1 MNSQFTEGRTFS
13 MPTTQPNMRLGD
25 LSVGFVHSIS
35 AAIAQHGQ
43 SATELLERFELT
55 PQRLAQ
61 PQARLSIPRYMR
73 LGHAAIQLTGNPA
86 LGLSIGQH
94 SLLTHLGLAGVT
106 AAQAPT
112 VRAAARCISRFE
124 PLYAQNYRGA
134 SQLLEDSQG
143 AWLSFYSIAPYN
155 AYNYFVVE
163 SVLLGWINHLR
174 HVSQRNLD
182 TELLQIEYPE
192 PSYSALFAEYLECPI
207 EFNGQH
213 NRIRLSKSTL
223 ALSNPQ
229 HCPSTWH
236 ALLELC
242 EAQLAI
248 KTRSHGLVEQV
259 KQLIAPLLKNGEP
272 SIALVAQKMQLPTWT
287 LRRKLAAQ
295 GTQFRE
301 LINQTRYDLASSYIR
316 DTDLTF
322 SEISWLLGF
331 SSPEAFQRA
340 FKRWAQQTPGQFRQ
354 TVQRC

>member
-1 MNSQFTEGRTFS
+1 MQ
-13 MPTTQPNMRLGD
+13 TTQPNMRLGD
-25 LSVGFVHSIS
+25 LSVGFVHSIA
-35 AAIAQHGQ
+35 AAIVQHGH
-43 SATELLERFELT
+43 SPAELLERFELS
-55 PQRLAQ
+55 PERLAQ

-86 LGLSIGQH
+86 LGLSIAQH

-134 SQLLEDSQG
+134 SQFVEDSQG
-143 AWLSFYSIAPYN
+143 AWFSFYSIAPYN
-155 AYNYFVVE
+155 TYNYFVVE
-163 SVLLGWINHLR
+163 SVLLGWLSHLR
-174 HVSQRNLD
+174 QVAQHSVDL
-182 TELLQIEYPE
+182 ELLQIEFPE
-192 PSYSALFAEYLECPI
+192 PSYSAAFAGQLNCPI
-207 EFNGQH
+207 EFNAPH
-213 NRIRLSKSTL
+213 NRIRLSKHTL

-242 EAQLAI
+242 EEQLTI
-248 KTRSHGLVEQV
+248 KTRSYSLVEQV
-259 KQLIAPLLKNGEP
+259 KQRIAPLLKNGEP

-295 GTQFRE
+295 GTQFRQ

-322 SEISWLLGF
+322 SEIAWLLGF

-340 FKRWAQQTPGQFRQ
+340 FKRWAQQTPGQFRHAI
-354 TVQRC
+354 QRH